1 MPSCATRSTPTSLF
15 TRRELRA
22 AGYAAHVL
30 RKVGYVLFE
39 LVEGGYTAT
48 ELRAA
53 GYDQY
58 ALKESGFTAADLRLA
73 DFTSRQLQMAR
84 YGLRE
89 MQEGGFSWKDL
100 GALIMLR
107 SRGEA
112 LQHFRPPCCKTHIAR
127 PPPRMSMRCDSHAY
141 ARARALR

>member
-22 AGYAAHVL
+22 AGYTAHVL

-84 YGLRE
+84 YGLSE

-100 GALIMLR
+100 GAL
-107 SRGEA
+107 SCCVHEG
-112 LQHFRPPCCKTHIAR
+112 RPCSSFAHPAAR
-127 PPPRMSMRCDSHAY
+127 PTSPDHPLA
-141 ARARALR
+141 

>member
-1 MPSCATRSTPTSLF
+1 MYSYASPPPPHAVCAVRVRRACAPRFASRFAP
-15 TRRELRA
+15 RRELRA
-22 AGYAAHVL
+22 AGYTAHVL

-39 LVEGGYTAT
+39 LVEGGYTAK

-58 ALKESGFTAADLRLA
+58 ALKELGFTAADLRLA

-89 MQEGGFSWKDL
+89 MQQGGFSWKDL
-100 GALIMLR
+100 GASPIVPLPSCRLCV
-107 SRGEA
+107 
-112 LQHFRPPCCKTHIAR
+112 LP
-127 PPPRMSMRCDSHAY
+127 
-141 ARARALR
+141 RARQRMARLTAPW